1 MSASLLDSKF
11 LKGTTCILVM
21 NVDIFIILRDEGESG
36 DSRVTCTVGKWKG
49 QEAGKCSLVST
60 SWGAWQA
67 WV

>member
-36 DSRVTCTVGKWKG
+36 D
-49 QEAGKCSLVST
+49 
-60 SWGAWQA
+60 
-67 WV
+67 